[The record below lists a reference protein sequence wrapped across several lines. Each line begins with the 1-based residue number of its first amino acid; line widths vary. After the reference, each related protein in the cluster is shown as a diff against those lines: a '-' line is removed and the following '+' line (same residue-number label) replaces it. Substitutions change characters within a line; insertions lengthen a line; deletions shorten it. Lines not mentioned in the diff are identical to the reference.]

1 LRTRVCTND
10 QQAQKP
16 RFEIDEEKTVGNL
29 KETQAWKRDEWW
41 IWSHVSKDR
50 RRGIT
55 EVERNAEEGAVE
67 RFANAQAFD
76 VVSYEDERTRH

>member
-29 KETQAWKRDEWW
+29 KETQVWKRDEWW
-41 IWSHVSKDR
+41 IWSHVSR
-50 RRGIT
+50 RK
-55 EVERNAEEGAVE
+55 EEEA
-67 RFANAQAFD
+67 
-76 VVSYEDERTRH
+76 